1 MDVEQSGQEQEL
13 DAVQSV
19 AVLGTTQLIA
29 AAAQVGLPADA
40 ADK

>member
-1 MDVEQSGQEQEL
+1 VTAD
-13 DAVQSV
+13 V

-29 AAAQVGLPADA
+29 AAAQAGLPADV